1 MREIKIDF
9 DNPGFPQRLD
19 VVENDAQSRF
29 FKAVLYKDGKAY
41 TAPSGATYS
50 IMYRGFGP
58 QNEGWYDTINDGAG
72 KRAACSVSGNVVTC
86 EIARQALR
94 VPGHVSVVLCVT
106 GSNGYML
113 HGWPIDCNC
122 RNDSYT
128 GGTSVESFFYITQI
142 TNADWTSAIK
152 TWEELKN
159 MIDPTL
165 SVEGKAADAAK
176 VGEAVGQLKEDLNH
190 SNDGKQRSTCDYGI
204 DYPNAQI
211 WEPTN
216 YITVPV
222 FPEFDGKISKINV
235 KASETGTIS
244 IVVLKIDGAIYSGIK
259 ATEESRNSYEVA
271 KGDNTISCAIDIQKG
286 NIVAF
291 KPSGCSIYYENN
303 ESGLYTYIY
312 NGSTLDRPGDYKRS
326 YGFSYDFIHDN
337 NEHLYVEHKFSNIDT
352 KEKYTVYLAENS
364 DCELVPYDDTGT
376 VILSF
381 TKNINVRKNGT
392 ENTSISISK
401 DDCVAQI
408 GESRAEN
415 RNGKL
420 IITLKS
426 HESLCINKFSMTLSV
441 VTSKNIKTDDTI
453 LLANSWANI
462 YAGELL
468 PLLNRKKIE
477 KVDGNTKDLSKYV
490 SIYVEDVKDNATVY
504 SSLFYGDSIANITAP
519 SDVEPFIFFTD
530 PHTLDMNNWQSGC
543 ESLMLL
549 LKNYYDATPVSYVL
563 CGGDWIGNSDLPKVS
578 CYKLGLIHGMMRKL
592 FERYYYVIGNH
603 DTNYQGKLTDESE
616 KYTTRLSQTALQ
628 NLLYNGEKTY
638 YVFQGNRTRFYCLDT
653 GVEWSSLSTYY
664 SEEMEWF
671 AENLAKDN
679 SRHIAILL
687 HILYS
692 SESKTTISSEV
703 TKIAEAY
710 NGRSTITVNEKS
722 YDFSQCKGKIEFYL
736 AGHTHADSNGLEGSI
751 PYVITRKAFELQKP
765 TFDLT
770 MVDYD
775 NRVINMIRVGNGDS
789 RKISLDSGKIIS

>member
-1 MREIKIDF
+1 MPIHFEDRQAKYPNRWTMKKSDGTSEVVTLIRNDEPTVEGTPMNAETLNQLSDVAGADVARAQAEAAAQNAREIVNNAEKNINSFAEASSQKAQKDIDAKAAAALKSI
-9 DNPGFPQRLD
+9 PESYTELD
-19 VVENDAQSRF
+19 
-29 FKAVLYKDGKAY
+29 
-41 TAPSGATYS
+41 
-50 IMYRGFGP
+50 
-58 QNEGWYDTINDGAG
+58 
-72 KRAACSVSGNVVTC
+72 GNV
-86 EIARQALR
+86 
-94 VPGHVSVVLCVT
+94 
-106 GSNGYML
+106 
-113 HGWPIDCNC
+113 
-122 RNDSYT
+122 
-128 GGTSVESFFYITQI
+128 
-142 TNADWTSAIK
+142 K
-152 TWEELKN
+152 
-159 MIDPTL
+159 
-165 SVEGKAADAAK
+165 
-176 VGEAVGQLKEDLNH
+176 QLQEDLNH
-190 SNDGKQRSTCDYGI
+190 SNDGKQKSTCDYGI
-204 DYPNAQI
+204 GYPNAQI

-244 IVVLKIDGAIYSGIK
+244 IVVLKIDDAIYSGIK

-271 KGDNTISCAIDIQKG
+271 KGDNTISCDIDIQKG

-303 ESGLYTYIY
+303 ESGRYTYIY

-364 DCELVPYDDTGT
+364 DCELVPDNDTGN

-381 TKNINVRKNGT
+381 TKNISVRKNGT
-392 ENTSISISK
+392 ENTSISIST
-401 DDCVAQI
+401 DDSVAQI

-426 HESLCINKFSMTLSV
+426 YESLCINKLSMTLSV

-453 LLANSWANI
+453 LLANAWANI

-477 KVDGNTKDLSKYV
+477 KVDGGNTKDLSKYV

-530 PHTLDMNNWQSGC
+530 PHTLEMDNWQSGC

-671 AENLAKDN
+671 AENLVKDN

-692 SESKTTISSEV
+692 SEGKTTISSEA

-736 AGHTHADSNGLEGSI
+736 AGHTHVDSNGLEGSI
-751 PYVITRKAFELQKP
+751 PYVITRKAFELQNP